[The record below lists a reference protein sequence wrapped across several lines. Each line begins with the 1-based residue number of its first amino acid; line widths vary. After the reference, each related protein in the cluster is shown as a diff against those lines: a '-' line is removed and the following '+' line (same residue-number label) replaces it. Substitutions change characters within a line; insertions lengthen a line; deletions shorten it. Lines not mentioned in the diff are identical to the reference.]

1 MATINREIC
10 FDTETTGL
18 DPFTGDRLLE
28 IGCIELINNK
38 RTGNYFHEIIN
49 PERDIPED
57 AVRIHGISNDK
68 VVGKPIFKDIIDK
81 FIEFV
86 ADSPLIAHN
95 APFDM
100 KFLHYEFELLGYKK
114 LENTVIDSLLLAKE
128 KFPGQKNNLDALCK
142 RFNVDA
148 SARVFH
154 GALLD
159 AELLADVYIELNGGS
174 QKSLIDDINV
184 NKKATNVNIDELL
197 IEIKNREVL
206 PNRNFKNNNDD
217 IEKHNEFLAKYVKNS
232 LWNKEEEIKE
242 C

>member
-1 MATINREIC
+1 M
-10 FDTETTGL
+10 
-18 DPFTGDRLLE
+18 E
-28 IGCIELINNK
+28 IGCVELINNK
-38 RTGNYFHEIIN
+38 RTGKYFHEIIN

-57 AVRIHGISNDK
+57 AVRIHGISNNK
-68 VVGKPIFKDIIDK
+68 VIDKPIFKDIIDK

-100 KFLHYEFELLGYKK
+100 KFLHHEFELLGYKK

-174 QKSLIDDINV
+174 QKSLIDEKSID
-184 NKKATNVNIDELL
+184 KKSLTISIDEV
-197 IEIKNREVL
+197 IQKAKNNTKLES
-206 PNRNFKNNNDD
+206 RNFKNSEEE
-217 IEKHNEFLAKYVKNS
+217 ITKHAEFIVKYVKNS
-232 LWNKEEEIKE
+232 LWNKEEESKE

>member
-68 VVGKPIFKDIIDK
+68 VIGKPIFKDIIDK

-100 KFLHYEFELLGYKK
+100 KFLHHEFELLGYKK

-174 QKSLIDDINV
+174 QKSLIDDISV
-184 NKKATNVNIDELL
+184 NKKTTNVNIDELL
-197 IEIKNREVL
+197 IEIKNREIL

-217 IEKHNEFLAKYVKNS
+217 IKKHNEFLAKYVKNS

>member
-18 DPFTGDRLLE
+18 DPLTGDRLLE
-28 IGCIELINNK
+28 IGCVELINNK

-57 AVRIHGISNDK
+57 AVKIHGISNNK
-68 VVGKPIFKDIIDK
+68 VIDKPIFKDIIDK
-81 FIEFV
+81 FIEFI

-100 KFLHYEFELLGYKK
+100 KFLHHEFELLGYKK

-142 RFNVDA
+142 RFNIDA

-184 NKKATNVNIDELL
+184 NKKAINISIDELL
-197 IEIKNREVL
+197 MEIKNREIL
-206 PNRNFKNNNDD
+206 PNRNFKNNDLD
-217 IEKHNEFLAKYVKNS
+217 IEKHNEFLTKYIKNS
-232 LWNKEEEIKE
+232 LWNKEGENKE

>member
-68 VVGKPIFKDIIDK
+68 VIGKPIFKDIIDK

-114 LENTVIDSLLLAKE
+114 LENTVIDSLL
-128 KFPGQKNNLDALCK
+128 
-142 RFNVDA
+142 
-148 SARVFH
+148 S
-154 GALLD
+154 
-159 AELLADVYIELNGGS
+159 
-174 QKSLIDDINV
+174 
-184 NKKATNVNIDELL
+184 
-197 IEIKNREVL
+197 
-206 PNRNFKNNNDD
+206 
-217 IEKHNEFLAKYVKNS
+217 
-232 LWNKEEEIKE
+232 
-242 C
+242 

>member
-1 MATINREIC
+1 MTTVIREIC
-10 FDTETTGL
+10 FDTETTGF

-28 IGCIELINNK
+28 IGCVELIDGK

-57 AVRIHGISNDK
+57 AVKIHGISNDK
-68 VVGKPIFKDIIDK
+68 VIGKPVFKDIIDK

-100 KFLHYEFELLGYKK
+100 KFLNYEFELAGYKK
-114 LENTVIDSLLLAKE
+114 LENAVIDSLLLAKE

-174 QKSLIDDINV
+174 QKSLIDE
-184 NKKATNVNIDELL
+184 KNIDKKSSNTD
-197 IEIKNREVL
+197 IENILMDIKNRSVL
-206 PNRNFKNNNDD
+206 ESRNFKNSEDD
-217 IEKHNEFLAKYVKNS
+217 INKHNEFLAKYVKNS
-232 LWNKEEEIKE
+232 LWNMEVENK
-242 C
+242 

>member
-68 VVGKPIFKDIIDK
+68 VIGKPIFKDIIDK

-100 KFLHYEFELLGYKK
+100 KFLHHEFELLGYKK

-174 QKSLIDDINV
+174 QKSLIDDISV
-184 NKKATNVNIDELL
+184 NKKTTNVNIDELL
-197 IEIKNREVL
+197 IEIKNREIL

>member
-68 VVGKPIFKDIIDK
+68 VIGKPIFKDIIDK

-174 QKSLIDDINV
+174 QKSLIDDISV
-184 NKKATNVNIDELL
+184 NKKTTNVNIDELL
-197 IEIKNREVL
+197 IEIKNREIL

>member
-68 VVGKPIFKDIIDK
+68 VVGKQIFKDIIDK

-100 KFLHYEFELLGYKK
+100 KFLHHEFELLGYKK

-154 GALLD
+154 GALLV

-174 QKSLIDDINV
+174 QKSLIDDISV
-184 NKKATNVNIDELL
+184 NKKTTNVNIDELL
-197 IEIKNREVL
+197 IEIKNREIL

>member
-100 KFLHYEFELLGYKK
+100 KFLHHEFELLGYKK

-174 QKSLIDDINV
+174 QKSLIDDISV
-184 NKKATNVNIDELL
+184 NKKTTNVNIDELL
-197 IEIKNREVL
+197 IEIKNREIL

>member
-28 IGCIELINNK
+28 IGCVELINNK

-57 AVRIHGISNDK
+57 AVRIHGISNNK
-68 VVGKPIFKDIIDK
+68 VVDKPIFKDIIDK

-100 KFLHYEFELLGYKK
+100 KFLHHEFELLGYKK
-114 LENTVIDSLLLAKE
+114 LENIVIDSLLLAKE

-174 QKSLIDDINV
+174 QKSLIDEKSID
-184 NKKATNVNIDELL
+184 KKSLTISIDEV
-197 IEIKNREVL
+197 IQNAKNNTKL
-206 PNRNFKNNNDD
+206 DSRNFKNSEEET
-217 IEKHNEFLAKYVKNS
+217 IKHTEFIAKYVKNS
-232 LWNKEEEIKE
+232 LWNKEEENKE